1 MSLPDPARDDIRAL
15 ARRVAAMDRY
25 GTRPLAKISADLAQL
40 KREFH
45 EHEKRSE
52 QRRKERVTGRRW
64 VIGTCIAVGVL
75 MTAVLAL
82 LVQILAVLHTRG

>member
-25 GTRPLAKISADLAQL
+25 GTRPLANISANLAQL
-40 KREFH
+40 
-45 EHEKRSE
+45 
-52 QRRKERVTGRRW
+52 W